1 MPVRRAGGFTLIE
14 LLVTLAIAALLV
26 TLVPSAL
33 GKGLESLRYRAT
45 VREVLTDLRAARTQA
60 QLTGRTVSYRIHLP
74 ERTLGVEKHMR
85 ELPEDL
91 TMDAQLASAT
101 ITSPG
106 HGAILFYPDG
116 SATGGSI
123 LIARKRTGQGVRL
136 RVDWLL
142 GRITQE
148 AFHAAG

>member
-1 MPVRRAGGFTLIE
+1 MPVRRTGGFTLIE
-14 LLVTLAIAALLV
+14 LIVTLAIAALLV

-60 QLTGRTVSYRIHLP
+60 QLTGRAVPYRVHLP
-74 ERTLGVEKHMR
+74 ERSLGVEKRMR
-85 ELPEDL
+85 ELPDDL
-91 TMDAQLASAT
+91 TVDAQLASAT
-101 ITSPG
+101 ITAPG
-106 HGAILFYPDG
+106 HGAIVFYPDG

-123 LIARKRTGQGVRL
+123 LIARSRTGQGVRL

-142 GRITQE
+142 GRVTQE